1 MYSCN
6 IVRGQEKLLKT
17 ITSLIIHPFVIFP
30 DLFFVIF
37 GTKNIY
43 QNGNTAKTKGQ
54 LFAVLTS
61 ETYRGAVTSVIK
73 QQLPVFSPMSNPY
86 KIVRRRRNQIL
97 QSSKSD
103 MRSITNPVRDR

>member
-1 MYSCN
+1 M
-6 IVRGQEKLLKT
+6 
-17 ITSLIIHPFVIFP
+17 
-30 DLFFVIF
+30 
-37 GTKNIY
+37 Y

-61 ETYRGAVTSVIK
+61 ETYCSAVTSVIK
-73 QQLPVFSPMSNPY
+73 QQLPVFSPMSNHY
-86 KIVRRRRNQIL
+86 KILRRRRNQIL